1 MDTAKNY
8 DDNYEVVVPE
18 NDDPDL
24 EYIDL
29 NEDDIIEVN
38 EEELR
43 YLDPEETLK
52 LEIQREKTLME
63 KSLKLISMQASLSK
77 EKIAKIARETGTR
90 IDKIKKVVEE
100 KVQAYEKGYLEEK
113 AILDDYNKKLDNL
126 KSLYEE
132 GVVFRINNKDIFEK
146 KEQVAINQKSE
157 AKSKMKKMQAT
168 KQYKEYTKAFNKVKD
183 EFNQAVLEGDTETEI
198 IKRKELIELK
208 QKDPTIPY
216 KREMKQADDSIS
228 LARKGISEC
237 DQQLI
242 DWVED
247 KNKTIDRIVN
257 ETNQALSG
265 MVKQNFWQKLIG
277 SLVNKFH
284 KVGKVAK
291 SAFGQIK
298 KITDMMDEVYE
309 KMNKEYEEELNAN
322 MQAASERAEAKAEAR
337 AERKAARAE
346 KNRKHKQDIIKMID
360 ERIAATEKQLEA
372 IRAQRSQDNGKSI
385 TPVFEGG
392 DNIVQFDRDD

>member
-18 NDDPDL
+18 NDDFDL

-29 NEDDIIEVN
+29 NEEDIINVN
-38 EEELR
+38 
-43 YLDPEETLK
+43 PEEVLK
-52 LEIQREKTLME
+52 AEVQREKTLKEALLNLMS
-63 KSLKLISMQASLSK
+63 KQASLLK
-77 EKIAKIARETGTR
+77 VKTAEKARETGAT
-90 IDKIKKVVEE
+90 IDKIIKGVEE
-100 KVQAYEKGYLEEK
+100 KAQAYEKGYLEEK

-132 GVVFRINNKDIFEK
+132 GVDFRLNNRDKFETE
-146 KEQVAINQKSE
+146 EQVAINQKSE

-168 KQYKEYTKAFNKVKD
+168 KQYKEYIKAFNKVKD
-183 EFNQAVLEGDTETEI
+183 EFNQAVLDGDTETEI

-208 QKDPTIPY
+208 QKDPTAPY
-216 KREMKQADDSIS
+216 KREMKQADDAIS
-228 LARKGISEC
+228 LARKGISEY

-247 KNKTIDRIVN
+247 KNTRIDKIEN
-257 ETNQALSG
+257 ETNQAFSG
-265 MVKQNFWQKLIG
+265 IVKQNFWQKLIG

-372 IRAQRSQDNGKSI
+372 IRAQRSQDNGKNI

-392 DNIVQFDRDD
+392 DNVVQFDRD

>member
-18 NDDPDL
+18 NDDFDL

-29 NEDDIIEVN
+29 NEEDIINVN
-38 EEELR
+38 
-43 YLDPEETLK
+43 PEEVLK
-52 LEIQREKTLME
+52 AEVQREKTLKEALLNLMS
-63 KSLKLISMQASLSK
+63 KQASLLK
-77 EKIAKIARETGTR
+77 VKTAEKARETGAT
-90 IDKIKKVVEE
+90 IDKIIKGVEE
-100 KVQAYEKGYLEEK
+100 KAQAYEKGYLEEK

-132 GVVFRINNKDIFEK
+132 GVDFRLDNRDKFET

-242 DWVED
+242 DWLED
-247 KNKTIDRIVN
+247 KNKAIDRIEN

-265 MVKQNFWQKLIG
+265 IVKQNFWQKLIG

-392 DNIVQFDRDD
+392 DNVVQFDRDD